1 MEVDEQ
7 NIKDQEDKRIEIW
20 ITRDN
25 IKEKRKYLNIYPDEE
40 IQPMD
45 EVFASSLEETEVT
58 PPQAD
63 LVADMNVPEVSGAED
78 PANIAGGNHQE
89 SEGFTNEEAGLL
101 E

>member
-1 MEVDEQ
+1 M
-7 NIKDQEDKRIEIW
+7 W
-20 ITRDN
+20 IARD
-25 IKEKRKYLNIYPDEE
+25 ILTETLPYLNIYPDEE